1 MANNIY
7 TEMQYKKVNKDCW
20 LIGRIPDQEIV
31 TSYDDTK
38 EVFRYIENS
47 DDIGFLVEHLS
58 IEPDKIAYGDCLQN
72 IRFYSGREDIS
83 FKKKRRIHQY
93 YSIEERLEK
102 FKKEFSNK
110 LFIFTPT
117 ILLKEKG
124 YNGQYEEYNKNLKIQ
139 HTINNKFD
147 KSNLSFECVPRLRV
161 ATQQFEEAVKKNTE
175 LVFPRYSEEMDDPI
189 LIRTENRLYYVL
201 DGIGKKTTNHTFF
214 TPIQWENIRWIPL
227 ETAKI
232 IEQSVVLDDHLWF
245 TEREFAARLM
255 EEIRGNGRR
264 IGECMLGQGID
275 LPKPLNRVDYDQE
288 PKIGEIAATSFQ
300 GVDDGAEQ
308 EFLTILQQQAM
319 AKNLFYE
326 KEDLVNFHTSLK
338 TNYLTILSGMSGTGK
353 TRLAALYAETIGLT
367 RNNSEDQCENK
378 SIEKQCAQYIVIPV
392 SPAYTEPADV
402 LGFLNINTG
411 SYMSADTG
419 LVDLLVTAQKNPHQ
433 LYMVIFDEMNLSQV
447 EHWFSSFISILE
459 MDNPVLQLYNNDNET
474 FCNNN
479 QKYKSRISI
488 NSNVVFV
495 GTVNVDETT
504 KDFSDRLLDRAN
516 VIRLNPINFLKA
528 REQSLGKQQR
538 CSLGQEDAI
547 TSKVFY
553 NLFKT
558 WRQEIAYPFISFS
571 EEEIEFFA
579 KLHSLIN
586 EYDHQ
591 KGVNFRILR
600 NIEKYIANIP
610 RNEDHAMY
618 FTKKKAIDLQI
629 KQRIL
634 TKIKGHAEQ
643 IGHLTGVCE
652 MQSESPEGSRLWDLL
667 EEYAGVSDFAISKKE
682 IVNKA
687 RSMRS
692 NAYCG

>member
-1 MANNIY
+1 MGNNTF
-7 TEMQYKKVNKDCW
+7 TEIQYKKVNKECW
-20 LIGRIPDQEIV
+20 LIGRIPHQDTVE
-31 TSYDDTK
+31 SYDSTK
-38 EVFRYIENS
+38 DVLRYIENH
-47 DDIGFLVEHLS
+47 DDIGFLVEPLS
-58 IEPDKIAYGDCLQN
+58 LEPDKIAYGDCLQN

-83 FKKKRRIHQY
+83 FKKKKRTSHY
-93 YSIEERLEK
+93 YNIEERMEN

-110 LFIFTPT
+110 LFIFSPT
-117 ILLKEKG
+117 IILKEKG
-124 YNGQYEEYNKNLKIQ
+124 YNGQYEEYHKNLKIQ
-139 HTINNKFD
+139 HMVNNKFD
-147 KSNLSFECVPRLRV
+147 KDNLSFECVPRLRV

-175 LVFPRYSEEMDDPI
+175 IVFPKYSEEMDDPI
-189 LIRTENRLYYVL
+189 LIRTEDRLYYVL

-214 TPIQWENIRWIPL
+214 TPSQWENIRWIPL
-227 ETAKI
+227 ETMKI
-232 IEQSVVLDDHLWF
+232 IEQSIVVDDHLWF
-245 TEREFAARLM
+245 TERDFAARLM
-255 EEIRGNGRR
+255 EEVRGNGKR
-264 IGECMLGQGID
+264 IGENVFFQGID
-275 LPKPLNRVDYDQE
+275 LPKQINRGDHYRETKMGD
-288 PKIGEIAATSFQ
+288 IAATASQ
-300 GVDDGAEQ
+300 GAYDKAEQ
-308 EFLTILQQQAM
+308 EFLTILQHQAM

-367 RNNSEDQCENK
+367 INNNENQCDN
-378 SIEKQCAQYIVIPV
+378 IPAQKQCAQYIVIPV

-411 SYMSADTG
+411 LYMSADTG
-419 LVDLLVTAQKNPHQ
+419 LVDLLVTAQANPQQ

-474 FCNNN
+474 ICNNN
-479 QKYKSRISI
+479 QKYRSHISI
-488 NSNVVFV
+488 HSNVVFV

-516 VIRLNPINFLKA
+516 VIRLNPISFLKA
-528 REQSLGKQQR
+528 REQSLGKKQR
-538 CSLGQEDAI
+538 SSLGKEDTV

-553 NLFKT
+553 NIFKT
-558 WRQEIAYPFISFS
+558 WRHEIEYPLISFT
-571 EEEIEFFA
+571 EQEIEFFT

-610 RNEDHAMY
+610 FNEDHTMY

-643 IGHLTGVCE
+643 IGPLIGVCD
-652 MQSESPEGSRLWDLL
+652 MQRENPEGSGLWDLL
-667 EEYAGVSDFAISKKE
+667 VEYATVSDFTISKKE

-687 RSMRS
+687 RAMRS